1 MKQFLIAP
9 SILSANFACLGEDAK
24 KVVKAGADF
33 LHFDVMDN
41 HYVPNLTF
49 GPIICK
55 ALRDYGIKIPIDVH
69 LMAKSVDRLIA
80 DFAKAGA
87 TYITFHAEAINHIDR
102 TLQLIKDNGC
112 KTGLAFNPGTPLNYL
127 DYVIDKL
134 DMILIMSVNPGF
146 GGQTFIPG
154 TLNKL
159 RHVRKIIDN
168 SNSNIFLGV
177 DGGIN
182 IDNILHVANAG
193 ADTFI
198 AGSAIFKQPNYKC
211 VIDAMR
217 NKLATLIK
225 KSHIKK

>member
-1 MKQFLIAP
+1 MKKFFIAP
-9 SILSANFACLGEDAK
+9 SILSANFACLGEDVK
-24 KVVKAGADF
+24 KVVKAGADM

-41 HYVPNLTF
+41 NYVPNLTF

-55 ALRDYGIKIPIDVH
+55 ALRDYGITIPIDVH
-69 LMAKSVDRLIA
+69 LMVKSVDRLIA

-87 TYITFHAEAINHIDR
+87 TYITFHAEAIKHIDR

-112 KTGLAFNPGTPLNYL
+112 KTGLAFNPATPLNYL

-134 DMILIMSVNPGF
+134 DMVLIMSVNPGF
-146 GGQTFIPG
+146 SGQTFIPG

-168 SNSNIFLGV
+168 SNYNIYLGV

-182 IDNILHVANAG
+182 IDNIIHVANAG
-193 ADTFI
+193 ANTFI
-198 AGSAIFKQPNYKC
+198 AGSAIFKQQNYKF
-211 VIDAMR
+211 VINSMR
-217 NKLATLIK
+217 KKLASLIK
-225 KSHIKK
+225 NS